1 MARKGKP
8 AKAKEKRPAGAAL
21 RVVSAGE
28 PKAKGPAKDR
38 NRKEAARKPRTTMP
52 VHALA
57 DERIHLALKQPGRLR
72 QGYLKTLCG
81 LHAVSA
87 LSPFAVASRS
97 AERCKTCFGKMDKE
111 GRVLA

>member
-1 MARKGKP
+1 MARQPKP
-8 AKAKEKRPAGAAL
+8 SKEKQPRRASVVDPAAK
-21 RVVSAGE
+21 
-28 PKAKGPAKDR
+28 PKASPADR
-38 NRKEAARKPRTTMP
+38 KPDRKEAARKPRTTMP

-81 LHAVSA
+81 LQAVSA
-87 LSPFAVASRS
+87 LSPFAVASKS

-111 GRVLA
+111 GSVLA